1 LRRFAPERLHCAIP
15 HAQGYT
21 FAAFKRD
28 EPTKAFCLE
37 LREDVRGMRFLEEA
51 RREDLKQG
59 YVNSRKN
66 FGASRSGTKE
76 ADMVGS
82 GAV

>member
-1 LRRFAPERLHCAIP
+1 M
-15 HAQGYT
+15 AQGYT

-51 RREDLKQG
+51 QREELKQG
-59 YVNSRKN
+59 YETSRKL
-66 FGASRSGTKE
+66 FGASRSGAKE

-82 GAV
+82 QTTV